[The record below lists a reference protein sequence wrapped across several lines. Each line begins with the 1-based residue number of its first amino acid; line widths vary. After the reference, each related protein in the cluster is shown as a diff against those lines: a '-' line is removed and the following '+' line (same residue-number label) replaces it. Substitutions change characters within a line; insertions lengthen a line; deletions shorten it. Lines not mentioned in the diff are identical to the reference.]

1 MPQHYPQQTI
11 HHIPKHKGWP
21 NGEPSSVRDAYDKQL
36 AEQAS
41 KKPAPKG
48 GSK

>member
-1 MPQHYPQQTI
+1 MANKTRVTYPG
-11 HHIPKHKGWP
+11 KKGTWP

-41 KKPAPKG
+41 KKPAPK
-48 GSK
+48 SDR